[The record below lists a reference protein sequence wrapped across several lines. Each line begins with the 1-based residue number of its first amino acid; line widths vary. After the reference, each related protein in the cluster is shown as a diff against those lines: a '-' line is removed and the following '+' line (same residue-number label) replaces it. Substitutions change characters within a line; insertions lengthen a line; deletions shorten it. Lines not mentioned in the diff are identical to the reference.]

1 MAVFYIKTKAGDVFE
16 LTATTDVGFQHRNT
30 NTKFPVES
38 GSSITDH
45 SIVENSTFT
54 LSGVITEIVNL
65 TKNSP
70 QKGIK
75 DYIQGLDKLRRSR
88 ELFTVFLDNRLSPYK
103 NCLFTEFSG
112 QKGVVEG
119 LGSWRINISI
129 EQIRIVDKAKASLVQ
144 VAGESSDDTVNAD
157 KAKADALAGKSDN
170 GSKSSTKTRD
180 DSLFRSAADGLGD
193 TDAARNK
200 LIGVLG
206 GATPPDAISG
216 AG

>member
-38 GSSITDH
+38 GASITDH
-45 SIVENSTFT
+45 SVVENSTFT
-54 LSGVITEIVNL
+54 LSGVITEVVNL

-103 NCLFTEFSG
+103 HCLFTEFSG

-157 KAKADALAGKSDN
+157 KAKADTLAGKSDN